1 MVTTHPAPTGRED
14 FQSVASSLEF
24 LDSLNTGLMLFAVD
38 GRLVDCNQAAADLC
52 GLDIDHITEWRLG
65 DFRNQLSEDGTELA
79 PSETPAS
86 QTLRTGEPC
95 LDVVCALRLPSGVRQ
110 WLKVNS
116 WPFTR
121 DNALAGAVVSLED
134 FTLARRSAHLLALHK
149 DVMQSVVETRDET
162 VALQTFCDSIVKQ
175 LDFDSAWI
183 GISSRSVDHGIEVI
197 CASGRVDTVNASF
210 ISTSA
215 DVEEG
220 NGFVGTAL
228 RNGTTQRENQL
239 LQSVKDAPWRDV
251 NAKAGFNSGLAIPMK
266 AFDRRGVL
274 CILDSQTFAFDDET
288 VEQLQT
294 LADEIQ
300 YGIAHLDAVR
310 QLHESLAGTL
320 AALRNMTEI
329 RDPYTAGHQGEV
341 ADLSMAI
348 ATSLNLDPNLISLI
362 GQSGDVHD
370 IGKVGVPAE
379 ILTRPGRLT
388 ETEFELIKTHAQL
401 GYDILASANLPWP
414 IPHVA
419 LEHHERIDGSG
430 YPQGLRGDKISLA
443 AKIVAVADV
452 VEAMTHRRPYRE
464 ALGIDLALAEI
475 QNGAGTLYDVDVVK
489 ACVQLFANGYR
500 FKFDNPLN

>member
-1 MVTTHPAPTGRED
+1 
-14 FQSVASSLEF
+14 
-24 LDSLNTGLMLFAVD
+24 
-38 GRLVDCNQAAADLC
+38 
-52 GLDIDHITEWRLG
+52 
-65 DFRNQLSEDGTELA
+65 
-79 PSETPAS
+79 
-86 QTLRTGEPC
+86 
-95 LDVVCALRLPSGVRQ
+95 
-110 WLKVNS
+110 
-116 WPFTR
+116 
-121 DNALAGAVVSLED
+121 
-134 FTLARRSAHLLALHK
+134 
-149 DVMQSVVETRDET
+149 
-162 VALQTFCDSIVKQ
+162 
-175 LDFDSAWI
+175 
-183 GISSRSVDHGIEVI
+183 
-197 CASGRVDTVNASF
+197 
-210 ISTSA
+210 
-215 DVEEG
+215 
-220 NGFVGTAL
+220 
-228 RNGTTQRENQL
+228 
-239 LQSVKDAPWRDV
+239 
-251 NAKAGFNSGLAIPMK
+251 
-266 AFDRRGVL
+266 
-274 CILDSQTFAFDDET
+274 
-288 VEQLQT
+288 
-294 LADEIQ
+294 
-300 YGIAHLDAVR
+300 
-310 QLHESLAGTL
+310 
-320 AALRNMTEI
+320 MTEI

-362 GQSGDVHD
+362 GQGGDVHD